1 MIYQGQHVKSRNP
14 VHTGGTEKY
23 GNISGKT
30 PKFLQH
36 ARCIRT
42 VTCVFHGYVYI
53 YVDVNHNIG
62 EISEVFWVKYG
73 SLKLVPETFRGNL
86 RNLERFRQPTKP
98 SNLFAQE

>member
-36 ARCIRT
+36 ARYIRT
-42 VTCVFHGYVYI
+42 VTCVFSWLRI
-53 YVDVNHNIG
+53 YVVYTWTSTI
-62 EISEVFWVKYG
+62 
-73 SLKLVPETFRGNL
+73 GNL
-86 RNLERFRQPTKP
+86 RNFLGLAVE
-98 SNLFAQE
+98 N